1 MQDPDNLSAETLAAI
16 KEGLEQS
23 LNGNVTEMDFS
34 AYADELD
41 PE

>member
-1 MQDPDNLSAETLAAI
+1 MQNPDNLTEADILAI
-16 KEGLEQS
+16 KEGLQQS
-23 LNGNVTEMDFS
+23 LDGKVTEMDFS

>member
-1 MQDPDNLSAETLAAI
+1 MQDPDNLTADDIFAI
-16 KEGLEQS
+16 KEGLQQS
-23 LNGNVTEMDFS
+23 LDGRVTEMDFS